1 MSFAVNKDTLR
12 GSVESWWFARVP
24 RTTMFSIGG
33 TEIRAADT
41 EDLSSEKL
49 DTSIALLSAKV
60 SAGKRQMTAYTLTKT
75 RGPVFFIFMS
85 GFKNSDAGSLFAFLA
100 ADSDVLRIPYYHY
113 KNMSSRRL

>member
-49 DTSIALLSAKV
+49 DTSTPFLSAKV
-60 SAGKRQMTAYTLTKT
+60 SAGKRQMTAHTLTKM
-75 RGPVFFIFMS
+75 RGPVFSIFMS
-85 GFKNSDAGSLFAFLA
+85 GL
-100 ADSDVLRIPYYHY
+100 Y
-113 KNMSSRRL
+113 